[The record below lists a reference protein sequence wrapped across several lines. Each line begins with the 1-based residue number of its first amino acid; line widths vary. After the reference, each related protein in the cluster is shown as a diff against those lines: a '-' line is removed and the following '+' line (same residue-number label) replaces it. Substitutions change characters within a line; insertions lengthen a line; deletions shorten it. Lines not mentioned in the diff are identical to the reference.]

1 MLSNVKLTAANVPH
15 KESLTTEEKATL
27 WKNIS
32 SALIET
38 GRPGIKRLLNW
49 MQSDC
54 RNGVM
59 NYVNAPASTK
69 YHGNYPGG
77 LMEHSWN
84 VYVWLT
90 IIVGNANS
98 MKDADAQLKNEE
110 SKAMMD
116 SAAIVALLHDI
127 CKVGFYSMEPKNRK
141 TYDAEKVKNALQKD
155 VKHDS
160 LGDFICETV
169 MSYTVTDTHKFG
181 HGEASVAIIE
191 KFLGVLGL
199 TTEER
204 MAIRYHMG
212 DFANGFYSMEPKNRK
227 TYDAEKV
234 KNALQKDVKHDSL
247 GDFICETV
255 MSYTVTDTHKFGH
268 GEASVAIIEKFLG
281 VLGLTTE
288 ERMAIRYHM
297 GDFANERET
306 SEVYNRYP
314 LAAMLHMADLAA
326 TYLEERECTDQMD
339 VFWDTV
345 KAFARPVKAPEQ
357 AQPATAD
364 APKPDAETPSKQ
376 EMPRGPFPGQG

>member
-54 RNGVM
+54 GNGVM

-127 CKVGFYSMEPKNRK
+127 CKVGSIRWNRR
-141 TYDAEKVKNALQKD
+141 T
-155 VKHDS
+155 
-160 LGDFICETV
+160 GR
-169 MSYTVTDTHKFG
+169 
-181 HGEASVAIIE
+181 
-191 KFLGVLGL
+191 
-199 TTEER
+199 R
-204 MAIRYHMG
+204 MTR
-212 DFANGFYSMEPKNRK
+212 R
-227 TYDAEKV
+227 
-234 KNALQKDVKHDSL
+234 
-247 GDFICETV
+247 
-255 MSYTVTDTHKFGH
+255 
-268 GEASVAIIEKFLG
+268 
-281 VLGLTTE
+281 
-288 ERMAIRYHM
+288 R
-297 GDFANERET
+297 
-306 SEVYNRYP
+306 
-314 LAAMLHMADLAA
+314 
-326 TYLEERECTDQMD
+326 
-339 VFWDTV
+339 
-345 KAFARPVKAPEQ
+345 
-357 AQPATAD
+357 
-364 APKPDAETPSKQ
+364 
-376 EMPRGPFPGQG
+376 

>member
-15 KESLTTEEKATL
+15 KDSLTTEEKATL

-32 SALIET
+32 SVLIET

-54 RNGVM
+54 GNGVM

-160 LGDFICETV
+160 LGDFIWETV

-204 MAIRYHMG
+204 MVIRYHMG
-212 DFANGFYSMEPKNRK
+212 DFE
-227 TYDAEKV
+227 
-234 KNALQKDVKHDSL
+234 
-247 GDFICETV
+247 
-255 MSYTVTDTHKFGH
+255 
-268 GEASVAIIEKFLG
+268 
-281 VLGLTTE
+281 
-288 ERMAIRYHM
+288 
-297 GDFANERET
+297 NERET
-306 SEVYNRYP
+306 S
-314 LAAMLHMADLAA
+314 
-326 TYLEERECTDQMD
+326 
-339 VFWDTV
+339 
-345 KAFARPVKAPEQ
+345 
-357 AQPATAD
+357 
-364 APKPDAETPSKQ
+364 
-376 EMPRGPFPGQG
+376 

>member
-54 RNGVM
+54 GNGVM

-110 SKAMMD
+110 SKAIMD

-160 LGDFICETV
+160 LGDFIWETV

-181 HGEASVAIIE
+181 HGEASVAIMRNSSAYWD
-191 KFLGVLGL
+191 LPRRSAWLSA
-199 TTEER
+199 TTWETLR
-204 MAIRYHMG
+204 M
-212 DFANGFYSMEPKNRK
+212 S
-227 TYDAEKV
+227 
-234 KNALQKDVKHDSL
+234 
-247 GDFICETV
+247 
-255 MSYTVTDTHKFGH
+255 
-268 GEASVAIIEKFLG
+268 
-281 VLGLTTE
+281 
-288 ERMAIRYHM
+288 
-297 GDFANERET
+297 
-306 SEVYNRYP
+306 
-314 LAAMLHMADLAA
+314 
-326 TYLEERECTDQMD
+326 
-339 VFWDTV
+339 
-345 KAFARPVKAPEQ
+345 ARPVRSIIATRSLLCSTWRTLLRPTWKSVSVRTRWMYSGIPLRHLRGRSKRLSRLSLPQRMHLSLMRKHPQNRKCLAARFRGRADMEQCKKA
-357 AQPATAD
+357 
-364 APKPDAETPSKQ
+364 
-376 EMPRGPFPGQG
+376 

>member
-1 MLSNVKLTAANVPH
+1 MLSNVKLTVANVPH
-15 KESLTTEEKATL
+15 KDSLTTEEKATL

-54 RNGVM
+54 GNGVM

-160 LGDFICETV
+160 LGDFIW
-169 MSYTVTDTHKFG
+169 
-181 HGEASVAIIE
+181 
-191 KFLGVLGL
+191 
-199 TTEER
+199 
-204 MAIRYHMG
+204 
-212 DFANGFYSMEPKNRK
+212 
-227 TYDAEKV
+227 
-234 KNALQKDVKHDSL
+234 
-247 GDFICETV
+247 ETV

>member
-54 RNGVM
+54 GNGVM

-98 MKDADAQLKNEE
+98 MKDADAQLQTEE
-110 SKAMMD
+110 SNAMMT
-116 SAAIVALLHDI
+116 SVAIVALLHDI

-160 LGDFICETV
+160 LGDFIWETV
-169 MSYTVTDTHKFG
+169 MSYTVTDTH
-181 HGEASVAIIE
+181 
-191 KFLGVLGL
+191 L
-199 TTEER
+199 
-204 MAIRYHMG
+204 
-212 DFANGFYSMEPKNRK
+212 
-227 TYDAEKV
+227 
-234 KNALQKDVKHDSL
+234 SL
-247 GDFICETV
+247 I
-255 MSYTVTDTHKFGH
+255 H
-268 GEASVAIIEKFLG
+268 I
-281 VLGLTTE
+281 
-288 ERMAIRYHM
+288 
-297 GDFANERET
+297 
-306 SEVYNRYP
+306 
-314 LAAMLHMADLAA
+314 
-326 TYLEERECTDQMD
+326 
-339 VFWDTV
+339 
-345 KAFARPVKAPEQ
+345 
-357 AQPATAD
+357 
-364 APKPDAETPSKQ
+364 
-376 EMPRGPFPGQG
+376 

>member
-54 RNGVM
+54 GNGVM

-141 TYDAEKVKNALQKD
+141 TCRRGEGEKRPSKD

-160 LGDFICETV
+160 LGDFIWETV
-169 MSYTVTDTHKFG
+169 MSYTVTDTL
-181 HGEASVAIIE
+181 EVRPRR
-191 KFLGVLGL
+191 GL
-199 TTEER
+199 
-204 MAIRYHMG
+204 RYHHREIPRRTGDLPRRSAWLSATTWG
-212 DFANGFYSMEPKNRK
+212 DFANGAR
-227 TYDAEKV
+227 
-234 KNALQKDVKHDSL
+234 
-247 GDFICETV
+247 
-255 MSYTVTDTHKFGH
+255 
-268 GEASVAIIEKFLG
+268 
-281 VLGLTTE
+281 
-288 ERMAIRYHM
+288 
-297 GDFANERET
+297 
-306 SEVYNRYP
+306 
-314 LAAMLHMADLAA
+314 
-326 TYLEERECTDQMD
+326 DQ
-339 VFWDTV
+339 
-345 KAFARPVKAPEQ
+345 
-357 AQPATAD
+357 
-364 APKPDAETPSKQ
+364 
-376 EMPRGPFPGQG
+376 

>member
-1 MLSNVKLTAANVPH
+1 
-15 KESLTTEEKATL
+15 
-27 WKNIS
+27 
-32 SALIET
+32 
-38 GRPGIKRLLNW
+38 
-49 MQSDC
+49 
-54 RNGVM
+54 M

-98 MKDADAQLKNEE
+98 MKDADAQLQTEE
-110 SKAMMD
+110 SNAMMT
-116 SAAIVALLHDI
+116 SVAIVALLHDI

-160 LGDFICETV
+160 LGDFIWETV

-181 HGEASVAIIE
+181 HGES
-191 KFLGVLGL
+191 
-199 TTEER
+199 
-204 MAIRYHMG
+204 
-212 DFANGFYSMEPKNRK
+212 
-227 TYDAEKV
+227 
-234 KNALQKDVKHDSL
+234 
-247 GDFICETV
+247 
-255 MSYTVTDTHKFGH
+255 
-268 GEASVAIIEKFLG
+268 SVAIIEKFLG

-339 VFWDTV
+339 IFWDTV

-357 AQPATAD
+357 AQPAMAD
-364 APKPDAETPSKQ
+364 APKPDAETPAKQ

>member
-54 RNGVM
+54 GNGVM

-160 LGDFICETV
+160 LGDFIW
-169 MSYTVTDTHKFG
+169 
-181 HGEASVAIIE
+181 
-191 KFLGVLGL
+191 
-199 TTEER
+199 
-204 MAIRYHMG
+204 
-212 DFANGFYSMEPKNRK
+212 
-227 TYDAEKV
+227 
-234 KNALQKDVKHDSL
+234 
-247 GDFICETV
+247 ETV

-314 LAAMLHMADLAA
+314 LLCSTWRTLLRPTWKSVSVRTRWMYSGIPLRHLRGRSKRLSRLSLPQRMHLSLMRKHHQNRKCLAA
-326 TYLEERECTDQMD
+326 RFRGRADMEQCK
-339 VFWDTV
+339 
-345 KAFARPVKAPEQ
+345 KA
-357 AQPATAD
+357 
-364 APKPDAETPSKQ
+364 
-376 EMPRGPFPGQG
+376 